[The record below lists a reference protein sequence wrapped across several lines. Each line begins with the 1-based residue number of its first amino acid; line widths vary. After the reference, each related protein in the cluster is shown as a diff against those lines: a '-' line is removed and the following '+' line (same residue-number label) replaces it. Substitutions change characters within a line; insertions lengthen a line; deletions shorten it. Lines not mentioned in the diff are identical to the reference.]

1 MVKDARISK
10 AAGHAI
16 RDSRGDRVFAC
27 VVYAL
32 VTLIL
37 IVVSYPLIYVVSAS
51 ISNPLDI
58 ITGKLILF
66 PRELSFRAYQAVFH
80 SKDLLTGY
88 KNTIIYSVAGTAI
101 NIVLTTAGAYA
112 LSRKDMWGRTAVT
125 FMISFTMFFG
135 CGMIPTYIVIKNLG
149 LLNSFWVMVLPGAIS
164 ATNLL
169 IMRNYFANSVP
180 QEIIEAAYMDGC
192 SNVGTLLRVVLPTS
206 MSIVAVMV
214 LFYLVG
220 HWNSYFSA
228 LLYLNTRSKY
238 TLQVFLREILI
249 KNDYGDMGTGG
260 EASSVEMTLL
270 YESLKFA
277 VIVVSTLPMMLFY
290 PFMQRYFVKGVM
302 MGSIKG

>member
-1 MVKDARISK
+1 MVKDERLSRSH
-10 AAGHAI
+10 GI
-16 RDSRGDRVFAC
+16 RDSRGDRVFAAA
-27 VVYAL
+27 VYVL

-37 IVVSYPLIYVVSAS
+37 ILVSYPLIYVVSAS
-51 ISNPLDI
+51 FSNPLDI

-66 PRELSFRAYQAVFH
+66 PRELSVRAYQAVFR

-88 KNTIIYSVAGTAI
+88 KNTIIYAVAGTAI
-101 NIVLTTAGAYA
+101 NIILTTTGAYA

-135 CGMIPTYIVIKNLG
+135 GGMIPTYIVIKNLG

-192 SNVGTLLRVVLPTS
+192 SNVGTLIRVVLPTS

-214 LFYLVG
+214 IFYLVG

-228 LLYLNTRSKY
+228 LLYLSTRSKY

>member
-1 MVKDARISK
+1 MVKDERLSRSR
-10 AAGHAI
+10 GI
-16 RDSRGDRVFAC
+16 RDSRGDRVFAA
-27 VVYAL
+27 VVYIL

-37 IVVSYPLIYVVSAS
+37 ILVSYPLIYVVSAS
-51 ISNPLDI
+51 VSNPLDI

-66 PRELSFRAYQAVFH
+66 PRELSVRAYQAVFR

-88 KNTIIYSVAGTAI
+88 KNTVIYAVAGTAI
-101 NIVLTTAGAYA
+101 NIVLTTTGAYA

-135 CGMIPTYIVIKNLG
+135 GGMIPTYIVVKNLG

-192 SNVGTLLRVVLPTS
+192 SNVGTLIRVVLPTS

-214 LFYLVG
+214 IFYLVG

-228 LLYLNTRSKY
+228 LLYLSTRSKY

>member
-1 MVKDARISK
+1 MVKDERLSRSR
-10 AAGHAI
+10 GI
-16 RDSRGDRVFAC
+16 RDSRGDRVFAA
-27 VVYAL
+27 VVYIL

-37 IVVSYPLIYVVSAS
+37 ILVSYPLIYVVSAS
-51 ISNPLDI
+51 VSNPLDI
-58 ITGKLILF
+58 ITGKLLLF
-66 PRELSFRAYQAVFH
+66 PRELSVRAYQAVFR

-88 KNTIIYSVAGTAI
+88 KNTVIYAVAGTAI
-101 NIVLTTAGAYA
+101 NIVLTTTGAYA

-135 CGMIPTYIVIKNLG
+135 GGMIPTYIVVKNLG

-192 SNVGTLLRVVLPTS
+192 SNVGTLIRVVLPTS

-214 LFYLVG
+214 IFYLVG

>member
-1 MVKDARISK
+1 MVKDERLSRSR
-10 AAGHAI
+10 GI
-16 RDSRGDRVFAC
+16 RDARGDRVFAA
-27 VVYAL
+27 VVYIL

-37 IVVSYPLIYVVSAS
+37 ILVSYPLIYVVSAS
-51 ISNPLDI
+51 VSNPLDI

-66 PRELSFRAYQAVFH
+66 PRELSVRAYQAVFR

-88 KNTIIYSVAGTAI
+88 KNTVIYAVAGTAI
-101 NIVLTTAGAYA
+101 NIVLTTTGAYA

-135 CGMIPTYIVIKNLG
+135 GGMIPTYIVVKNLG

-192 SNVGTLLRVVLPTS
+192 SNVGTLIRVVLPTS

-214 LFYLVG
+214 IFYLVG

-228 LLYLNTRSKY
+228 LLYLSTRSKY

>member
-1 MVKDARISK
+1 MVKDERLSRSR
-10 AAGHAI
+10 GI
-16 RDSRGDRVFAC
+16 RDSRGDRVFAA
-27 VVYAL
+27 VVYIL

-37 IVVSYPLIYVVSAS
+37 ILVSYPLIYVVSAS
-51 ISNPLDI
+51 VSNPLDI

-66 PRELSFRAYQAVFH
+66 PRELSVRAYQAVFR

-88 KNTIIYSVAGTAI
+88 KNTVIYAVAGTAI
-101 NIVLTTAGAYA
+101 NIVLTTTGAYA

-135 CGMIPTYIVIKNLG
+135 GGMIPTYIVVKNLG

-192 SNVGTLLRVVLPTS
+192 SNVGTLIRVVLPTS

-214 LFYLVG
+214 IFYLVG

-228 LLYLNTRSKY
+228 LLYLSTRSKY

-290 PFMQRYFVKGVM
+290 PFMQR
-302 MGSIKG
+302 